1 MITQRTVI
9 YIGGIKMIINIM
21 TSVDISLEKAWEL
34 WTEPEHIVH
43 WNYASDDWQTTR
55 AQNDLKAGGKFS
67 YRMEAK
73 DGSFGFDFSGV
84 HKEVKL
90 YTFIDSLLDDGRM
103 LKVSFDY
110 NDGKTFIN
118 EVFEAEMENSLE
130 LQRTGWQAILDN
142 FKKYAE
148 GLGK

>member
-1 MITQRTVI
+1 
-9 YIGGIKMIINIM
+9 MIINIM

>member
-1 MITQRTVI
+1 
-9 YIGGIKMIINIM
+9 M

>member
-1 MITQRTVI
+1 
-9 YIGGIKMIINIM
+9 MIINLNTI
-21 TSVDISLEKAWEL
+21 VDIPLEKAWEL
-34 WTEPEHIVH
+34 WTEPQHIVN
-43 WNYASDDWQTTR
+43 WNYASDDWQTTG
-55 AQNDLKAGGKFS
+55 AQNDLRAGGKFS

-73 DGSFGFDFSGV
+73 DGSFGFDFSGI

-90 YTFIDSLLDDGRM
+90 FKFIDSLLDDGRI
-103 LKVSFDY
+103 LQVRFESR
-110 NDGKTFIN
+110 DGKTLIN
-118 EVFEAEMENSLE
+118 EDFEAEMENSVE